1 MSPCDGHL
9 QNGSWRNPV
18 TRSVRGGWALIY
30 RSHVA
35 ATELPTGTVTFLV
48 TDIEGSTRL
57 FHRLGARYDEIL
69 DTHRA
74 LLRTAFEPEGG
85 AEFGCPGDGFLVAFQ
100 DAAAAVRAATNAQ
113 RALAAHEW
121 TDSADVRVRMGIHS
135 GSVRLTTNGGTY
147 TGMAIH
153 EAARI
158 AGAGHGGQ
166 IVVSEASFNLIAGQI
181 PEGVAA
187 TDLGEHALKDLEGNR
202 RLYQLSIDGGD
213 AMFPPLRTIQR
224 TTLPTFSTS
233 LHGRTADLDALER
246 SLGAGA
252 RLLTLVGPG
261 GVGKTTLAL
270 AAADSRRSAEAGTL
284 VELAPLPHG
293 SDADSVA
300 VAIGAAIGV
309 EVGDLRSLVAVLEGR
324 AALLVLDNCEHVIGG
339 AAAFAAECLDHC
351 RGVTVIATSR
361 EALGV
366 RNEKVHHVR
375 PLALDDAVDMFVA
388 RATDARPSFVADETN
403 QASIASIC
411 SRLDRLPLA
420 VELAAR
426 RVRALSPQEIDARL
440 DARFRLLTGGE
451 RTADPR
457 QQTLEAAIDWSHDL
471 LSDAE
476 RVVLRRLAVFA
487 GGFTLRAAEQVC
499 GFDPIDEFDVV
510 DLIASLVDR
519 SLLTLDD
526 RNGTLRYG
534 MLETI
539 RAYAATRLE
548 LAGETDALRTR
559 HLAWTADICWT
570 LLQKLAFSGA
580 GSLHDAAYE
589 ADNVRAAI
597 DWSLHGGDPAEGLR
611 VVAGAGIVGMEVGGN
626 CFYAVPRWAEALL
639 ATGAGEPALRAQAMC
654 SAANAASGS
663 HDEARTRAFAE
674 SAVALA
680 RSHQLGPEI
689 EAQAIACTAF
699 AAAGAGNYE
708 LARPMFTEAA
718 ELARAARADGFRVF
732 CHTFVADAA
741 IAAGDLDGARA
752 AAEEALDLGRRIGE
766 GSGTA
771 RALIRLGDITL
782 TEGDSEGAAS
792 LFTEAIATAGAA
804 GALTEEGVAEGSL
817 AELCAGTG
825 DAAGCAEH
833 LGRAITLLETVG
845 QWYGVGQCRTG
856 AAQLAA
862 ASGDVDTAERELAAA
877 TVAYE
882 QSGSA
887 EAPVSLLFKVAGVA
901 ELGGHA
907 DLAAR
912 WFARGAKLARERG
925 LSALAAEGEANMS
938 RVAGH

>member
-1 MSPCDGHL
+1 M
-9 QNGSWRNPV
+9 
-18 TRSVRGGWALIY
+18 
-30 RSHVA
+30 A

-74 LLRTAFEPEGG
+74 LLRAAFEPEGG

-113 RALAAHEW
+113 RALAAQDWPVE
-121 TDSADVRVRMGIHS
+121 ADVRVRMGIHS
-135 GSVRLTTNGGTY
+135 GSVRLTTTGGTY

-158 AGAGHGGQ
+158 GGAGHGGQ
-166 IVVSEASFNLIAGQI
+166 IVVSETTFNLIAGQI
-181 PEGVAA
+181 PDGVTT
-187 TDLGEHALKDLEGNR
+187 TDLGEHALKDLEGQR
-202 RLYQLSIDGGD
+202 RLYQLSIDGGG
-213 AMFPPLRTIQR
+213 AGFPPLRTIQR
-224 TTLPTFSTS
+224 PALRSFSTS
-233 LHGRTADLDALER
+233 LHGRSADLDAVER
-246 SLGAGA
+246 ALGAGA

-270 AAADSRRSAEAGTL
+270 AAAGSRRSAEGGTL
-284 VELAPLPHG
+284 IELAPLPHG
-293 SDADSVA
+293 SDADRVA
-300 VAIGAAIGV
+300 VAIGAAVGV
-309 EVGDLRSLVAVLEGR
+309 EVADLRSLVAVLERR

-339 AAAFAAECLDHC
+339 AAAFAAECLERC
-351 RGVTVIATSR
+351 PGLTVIATSR

-366 RNEKVHHVR
+366 RNEKIHRVQ
-375 PLALDDAVDMFVA
+375 PLALDDAVEMFVA

-420 VELAAR
+420 IELAAR

-457 QQTLEAAIDWSHDL
+457 QQTLEAAIDWSHEL
-471 LSDAE
+471 LSESE
-476 RVVLRRLAVFA
+476 RVMLRRLAVFA

-499 GFDPIDEFDVV
+499 GFDPIEEFDVV
-510 DLIASLVDR
+510 DLVAALVDR
-519 SLLTLDD
+519 SLLTVDD
-526 RNGTLRYG
+526 RDGAIRYG

-548 LAGETDALRTR
+548 SAGETETLRAR
-559 HLAWTADICWT
+559 HLGWTADTCWT
-570 LLQKLAFSGA
+570 LLQTLAFSGA
-580 GSLHDAAYE
+580 GSLHDVAYE

-597 DWSLHGGDPAEGLR
+597 DWSLHGGDPVDGLR
-611 VVAGAGIVGMEVGGN
+611 VVAGTGIVGMEVGGN
-626 CFYAVPRWAEALL
+626 CFYSVPRWADALL

-663 HDEARTRAFAE
+663 RDEARTRAFAE

-680 RSHQLGPEI
+680 RSQQLGPEI

-699 AAAGAGNYE
+699 AAAGSGNWE
-708 LARPMFTEAA
+708 QARAIYTEAA
-718 ELARAARADGFRVF
+718 ALAREAGADGFRVF

-741 IAAGDLDGARA
+741 IAEGDFDGARA

-771 RALIRLGDITL
+771 RALVRLGDVTL
-782 TEGDSEGAAS
+782 NEGDREGAAS
-792 LFTEAIATAGAA
+792 LYAEAVATARAA
-804 GALTEEGVAEGSL
+804 GALNEEAIAEGSL
-817 AELCAGTG
+817 AQFCAQAG
-825 DAAGCAEH
+825 DAAGCVDH
-833 LGRAITLLETVG
+833 LDRAITLFETVG
-845 QWYGVGQCRTG
+845 QWFGVGQCRSG

-862 ASGDVDTAERELAAA
+862 VGGDLETAERELAAA

-882 QSGSA
+882 QCGST
-887 EAPVSLLFKVAGVA
+887 EAPVSLLFTVAGMA
-901 ELGGHA
+901 ELAGRRE
-907 DLAAR
+907 LAER
-912 WFARGAKLARERG
+912 WFARGTKLARERG
-925 LSALAAEGEANMS
+925 LLALAAQGDAHMS
-938 RVAGH
+938 RVSEG